1 MGKDYY
7 ETLGVDKSATQ
18 DEIKSAYRRLAK
30 KYHPDVSEEPKEVA
44 EAKFKEISEAY
55 EVLSDPEKRTTY
67 DTYGSDAVNSQFSG
81 GGFSWDDFTHAEDIS
96 DIFGDFFGNIFGGGR
111 SGQQSRGPRQGNS
124 LRMDIEISLLD
135 ALNGVKKEV
144 QVPHT
149 VTCAPCKGTGGKD
162 GKVSTC
168 GQCNGTG
175 QVRSVR
181 QTMFGNMVSVS
192 DCPKC
197 HGTGKS
203 YEERCP
209 ECRGSGYTQKTSKV
223 EVSIPKGVDEGST
236 LTLRGLGD
244 ASYNGGPPGDLYVII
259 HVKKD
264 KAFDRDGANLWTG
277 ITTTY
282 PRLVLGGQE
291 EVRTLEGEKVILT
304 IPKGTQVGSVLR
316 INGKGMPRSANSST
330 RGDMFVRVK
339 IDVPSKV
346 TKEEAELL
354 QKLDNGAGPKKS
366 KLRKKIDDISEKI

>member
-7 ETLGVDKSATQ
+7 ETLGVSKTATQ
-18 DEIKSAYRRLAK
+18 DEIKSAYRKLAK

-111 SGQQSRGPRQGNS
+111 SGSQSRGPKQGNS

-144 QVPHT
+144 QIPHT
-149 VTCAPCKGTGGKD
+149 VMCGPCKGTGGKD
-162 GKVSTC
+162 GKVTNC
-168 GQCNGTG
+168 NQCNGTG

-192 DCPKC
+192 DCSKC
-197 HGTGKS
+197 RGSGKS
-203 YEERCP
+203 YDERCP

-236 LTLRGLGD
+236 LTLRGMGD
-244 ASYNGGPPGDLYVII
+244 ASYNGGSAGDLYVII
-259 HVKKD
+259 HVRHD

-282 PRLVLGGQE
+282 PKLVLGGQE
-291 EVRTLEGEKVILT
+291 EVRTLEGEKIILT
-304 IPKGTQVGSVLR
+304 VPKGTQVGSVLR
-316 INGKGMPRSANSST
+316 INGKGMPRSTNSLT
-330 RGDMFVRVK
+330 RGDLFVRVK
-339 IDVPSKV
+339 IDVPTKV
-346 TKEEAELL
+346 TKEEAEML
-354 QKLDNGAGPKKS
+354 QKLDDKAGAKKS
-366 KLRKKIDDISEKI
+366 KLRKKIDDLSDKI